1 MRACKNQAVRS
12 SACLIWIVMA
22 CAIAKGQANT
32 TAGLAWLP
40 PSDTLL
46 ELDGFVSPP
55 KTTVMRNGSRLRLRS
70 DSPTVAVRY
79 SILSPLGNHVNMH
92 LYGRTSRRNYPPRVF
107 GFPDSDTRETPAE
120 DPPRV
125 GHSLQPRP
133 SSLQPGPRYSG
144 TLRTSGATKF
154 RSQYSVW
161 SSSDKRL
168 RSGRFASRL
177 STRRNGSITGGR
189 KLRRMRFFAEHK
201 RR

>member
-107 GFPDSDTRETPAE
+107 GFPDSDPRETPAQN
-120 DPPRV
+120 PPGV
-125 GHSLQPRP
+125 GHPLQPRP
-133 SSLQPGPRYSG
+133 PSRQPGPRYSG
-144 TLRTSGATKF
+144 SLRRSSGATKL
-154 RSQYSVW
+154 RSPDSVW
-161 SSSDKRL
+161 SPSARNL
-168 RSGRFASRL
+168 RYGRSASRSPERNAFL
-177 STRRNGSITGGR
+177 SSAIAQNS
-189 KLRRMRFFAEHK
+189 
-201 RR
+201 